1 MLTPASYRR
10 RQIMRRVSERVEGF
24 DRFIDVGVVM
34 RVVRADPNGTVDL
47 PGGRRGRVL
56 REHRWGGMVDTR
68 AAVPFICG
76 PSREPREW
84 FCSEDQEPFILH
96 GDELPMGLLMQGSM
110 GSGKTTALAMWH
122 HRRWVDHVGEYRE
135 GGQTAPTLN
144 RLGLVKNEM
153 LKLYAPNW
161 GRYCQ
166 RDDFTGFE
174 MCDGSRI
181 RFVSTHRQSAAA
193 GSPVQ
198 GFNWSWAGRD
208 EGQDQTE
215 EHEHI
220 EARGRAARNGG
231 TYYKQFITATAKD
244 DPEWRTLR
252 DRLDHAKTPAGKP
265 LWLVRHV
272 YGRNSPFVSPGYWDA
287 LRATMSEREYAKN
300 VENKD
305 VGPERATYP
314 TWSRETNLITV
325 PDLGWTNVTAH
336 ELKHS
341 GPNFSM
347 LVGHDPG
354 ELWDVSLF
362 LRAFV
367 ENRHEHDYYRGVRKP
382 MWVVLGELNTEQST
396 TEEHIKKLLE
406 RVRSDWQLNLMDR
419 HGRVTQE
426 VNRIL
431 VRADPAGNSD
441 NRTDKSVYT
450 QFANAQIV
458 CKAAAYNKENTGH
471 GRVPREAGVELVNT
485 LLCNAANE
493 RRLFVARKA
502 DGSPAAPR
510 LVAALESSERDE
522 AGRAEN
528 ARKGKGDV
536 THWPAALRYAL
547 WAVERPRLQLQAR
560 ES

>member
-1 MLTPASYRR
+1 
-10 RQIMRRVSERVEGF
+10 MRRVAERVEGF
-24 DRFIDVGVVM
+24 DRFVDVGVVM
-34 RVVRADPNGTVDL
+34 HVVRADPKGKTEL
-47 PGGRRGRVL
+47 PGGRTGTIL
-56 REHRWGGMVDTR
+56 RTHRFGGVIDTK
-68 AAVPFICG
+68 AEVPAIVG
-76 PSREPREW
+76 PSRSPRVW
-84 FCSEDQEPFILH
+84 FCSEDQEPVILH
-96 GDELPMGLLMQGSM
+96 DDSLPIAILMQGSM
-110 GSGKTTALAMWH
+110 GSGKTTALARWH
-122 HRRWVDHVGEYRE
+122 YVRWIHHLGERRE
-135 GGQTAPTLN
+135 GGQTAPTLQ
-144 RLGLVKNEM
+144 RLGLVKEEM
-153 LKLYAPNW
+153 LKAYGANWCRYA
-161 GRYCQ
+161 Q

-174 MCDGSRI
+174 MCDGTRI

-198 GFNWSWAGRD
+198 GFNWSWCGRD
-208 EGQDQTE
+208 EMQDQVD

-220 EARGRAARNGG
+220 EARGRAAKNGG
-231 TYYKQFITATAKD
+231 AYYKQLGTATAKD
-244 DPEWRTLR
+244 DSDWRTLK
-252 DRLDHAKTPAGKP
+252 DRLSAAKGTDGRR
-265 LWLVRHV
+265 LWDIRQV
-272 YGRNSPFVSPGYWDA
+272 YGRNSPFVAPTYWDA
-287 LRATMSEREYAKN
+287 LRATMSAREYAKN

-314 TWSRETNLITV
+314 MWSRETNLITV
-325 PDLGWTNVTAH
+325 PDLGWANVTAH
-336 ELKHS
+336 ELRGS

-367 ENRHEHDYYRGVRKP
+367 ENRYERDYYLGKRKP

-396 TEEHIKKLLE
+396 TEEHIKKLLD
-406 RVRSDWQLNLMDR
+406 RVRSEWSLNLMNR
-419 HGRVTQE
+419 QGLVTNEINRV
-426 VNRIL
+426 L
-431 VRADPAGNSD
+431 VRCDPAGNSD

-450 QFANAQIV
+450 QFANAQIA
-458 CKAAAYNKENTGH
+458 CKAAAYNADHTGH

-493 RRLFVARKA
+493 RRLFVARKH
-502 DGSPAAPR
+502 DGSPAAPM
-510 LVAALESSERDE
+510 LVKALESSERDD
-522 AGRAEN
+522 AGKAEN